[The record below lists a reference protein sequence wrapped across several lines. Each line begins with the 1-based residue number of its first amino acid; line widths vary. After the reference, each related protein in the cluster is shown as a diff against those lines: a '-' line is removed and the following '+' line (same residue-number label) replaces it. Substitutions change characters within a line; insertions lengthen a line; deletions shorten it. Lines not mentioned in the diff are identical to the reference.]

1 MSPVFA
7 YFYPEF
13 VSKIS
18 KYVNNL
24 GKIAR
29 ALQRAHVFASRKVH
43 WTLRL
48 SGSALRIA
56 FARYALSAKAG
67 RRARVCFYF
76 AKKGNKCG
84 RRDCR
89 VKSGGVSACCVCG
102 LCGMLIFQWF
112 YSVSVLA

>member
-29 ALQRAHVFASRKVH
+29 ALQRAHAFAARKVH

-56 FARYALSAKAG
+56 FARYALSAKAVL
-67 RRARVCFYF
+67 APVFVSIF

-84 RRDCR
+84 RRDRQSEEWWGVGVLR
-89 VKSGGVSACCVCG
+89 V
-102 LCGMLIFQWF
+102 
-112 YSVSVLA
+112 